1 MSTTDQNATTNPT
14 SAEVSEAVKSAIKAA
29 GLSQRE
35 VATAAGIA
43 PSTLSRRFTG
53 RGRPFLVSEL
63 FDIAN
68 VIGVDV
74 SDLVRAAEDAAR

>member
-1 MSTTDQNATTNPT
+1 MTTTTTTNPT

-68 VIGVDV
+68 VIGVDT
-74 SDLVRAAEDAAR
+74 SDLFRAAEDAAR

>member
-1 MSTTDQNATTNPT
+1 MSTTDTIT
-14 SAEVSEAVKSAIKAA
+14 SAEVAEAVKSAIKAV

-63 FDIAN
+63 F
-68 VIGVDV
+68 
-74 SDLVRAAEDAAR
+74 

>member
-1 MSTTDQNATTNPT
+1 MSTITNPT
-14 SAEVSEAVKSAIKAA
+14 SAEVSEAVKSAIKAV

-53 RGRPFLVSEL
+53 RGRPFLVTEL

-74 SDLVRAAEDAAR
+74 SDLVRAAEDGAR

>member
-1 MSTTDQNATTNPT
+1 MSTITNPT
-14 SAEVSEAVKSAIKAA
+14 SAEVSEAVKSAIKAV

-68 VIGVDV
+68 VIGVEP
-74 SDLVRAAEDAAR
+74 STFFRAAEGGTR